1 MMSLLGLPKADTKSG
16 SKAGCKDEMSAILGH
31 VQQQTE
37 SLFCCVNYRKSICPT
52 MMSLLGLP
60 KADTKSGSK
69 AVSKDE
75 MPAILGH
82 VQ

>member
-1 MMSLLGLPKADTKSG
+1 MRWLLYLVIDNNKLSHY
-16 SKAGCKDEMSAILGH
+16 L
-31 VQQQTE
+31 
-37 SLFCCVNYRKSICPT
+37 CCVNYRKSICPT

-69 AVSKDE
+69 AGSKDE
-75 MPAILGH
+75 MVAILGH